1 VKRAIPILPID
12 DPQEAIKFFVQRLG
26 FKVIFEVSYPHDPG
40 EGTIIGLERGNT
52 RLHLDSP
59 MPSHGRDARV
69 YLDVKDADALYEE
82 WQSKIEIRKPPQN
95 QPWGARTFDVI
106 DPFGNSLF
114 VVGPIVV
121 D

>member
-1 VKRAIPILPID
+1 MSDNGLM
-12 DPQEAIKFFVQRLG
+12 VQAAPKASGYHWLRD
-26 FKVIFEVSYPHDPG
+26 S
-40 EGTIIGLERGNT
+40 RT

-59 MPSHGRDARV
+59 MPDHGRDACV

-82 WQSKIEIRKPPQN
+82 WQSKVEIRKPPQN
-95 QPWGARTFDVI
+95 QPWVARTFDVI

-114 VVGPIVV
+114 VVGPKVV